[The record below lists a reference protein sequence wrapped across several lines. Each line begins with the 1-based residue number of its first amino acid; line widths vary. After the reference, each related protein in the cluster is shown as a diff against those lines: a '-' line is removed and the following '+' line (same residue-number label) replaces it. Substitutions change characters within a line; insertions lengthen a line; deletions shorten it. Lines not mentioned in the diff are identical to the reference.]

1 MWRHQVT
8 LGYFNIEAFLT
19 QTRGEVTGR
28 VITDAKDRVYRQS
41 YTWTDAGA
49 GFLNI
54 RRADGAGDTVRVA
67 RRVPL
72 DEALIAFFGLYS
84 GDGAKGSEVP
94 DMPGRIVPT
103 VSFSQK
109 EPNLVRFAVD
119 QFRKLFSGGVR
130 FIFSLG
136 EDSAF
141 FMAGE
146 GAGLLNEYYEEQGLD
161 GCPPARPLA
170 ECRGELN
177 DGDHSYLGE
186 TRHDVAGT
194 NEEHLA
200 FYYSHKDA
208 MAAILTKV
216 KAEDLAKAGVGLGEN
231 DRVTASL
238 RRPFKKG
245 ARQPG
250 GSSRSDE
257 IHVGGL
263 NGFGELFLKM
273 LHEIEDS
280 VLRDATRSASGL
292 VEWTG
297 VPSQIGQTL
306 DLQNFFTTHAYGHI
320 ANRRPIKLLIQGDGS
335 VLGQW
340 RRSGETA
347 LYRHLRIDPL
357 WCYTSGLYLAEGTT
371 DKAKLFRMF
380 AASPGGLGL
389 GFTSSEGTSL
399 ELMLR
404 TLHKLFPGEACL
416 DAWKVKVGS
425 QYFPELVV
433 TGLKNGVLMLRG
445 GASGDGKLRTME
457 ISLAIKDWA
466 LAVADDPLQ
475 HVSLLRQHYAN
486 KFSHVEPTG
495 AGVARIDFWCSS
507 SRCRW
512 YFPLLMYTVFGE
524 IIADPRAGFYQ

>member
-1 MWRHQVT
+1 LI
-8 LGYFNIEAFLT
+8 LGHLNVEAFLT

-28 VITDAKDRVYRQS
+28 VITDAKDRVYQQT
-41 YTWTDAGA
+41 YAWADAGD
-49 GFLNI
+49 GFLNV
-54 RRADGAGDTVRVA
+54 RRADGAGDVVRVA

-84 GDGAKGSEVP
+84 GDGSKGSEVANT
-94 DMPGRIVPT
+94 PGRIVPT
-103 VSFSQK
+103 ISFSQR

-119 QFRKLFSGGVR
+119 QFRRLFSGDVR
-130 FIFSLG
+130 FVFSLG

-146 GAGLLNEYYEEQGLD
+146 GAAALNDHYRAQGLRGTPVARRLAD
-161 GCPPARPLA
+161 CRPA
-170 ECRGELN
+170 LN
-177 DGDHSYLGE
+177 DQDRGYCAE
-186 TRHDVAGT
+186 TRQDVAGS

-200 FYYSHKDA
+200 FYYTHKDA
-208 MAAILTKV
+208 MEVILTRV
-216 KAEDLAKAGVGLGEN
+216 KEADLARAGVALRVS
-231 DRVTASL
+231 DRATASL

-263 NGFGELFLKM
+263 NGFGEFFLKM

-280 VLRDATRSASGL
+280 ILRNATLSASGL
-292 VEWTG
+292 VEWIGIPSETG
-297 VPSQIGQTL
+297 ETL
-306 DLQNFFTTHAYGHI
+306 DLREFFTTHAYGQI
-320 ANRRPIKLLIQGDGS
+320 AARRPSRLDDLDADHLI
-335 VLGQW
+335 GQW
-340 RRSGETA
+340 PRSGETS
-347 LYRHLRIDPL
+347 LLKHLRVDPL

-371 DKAKLFRMF
+371 EKAKLFRMF
-380 AASPGGLGL
+380 AESPGGLGL
-389 GFTSSEGTSL
+389 GFTSSEGMSL

-404 TLHKLFPGEACL
+404 TLQKLFPIDACL

-433 TGLKNGVLMLRG
+433 TGLKNGVCMLRG

-457 ISLAIKDWA
+457 ISLAIKEWA

-475 HVSLLRQHYAN
+475 GASLLREHYSN
-486 KFSHVEPTG
+486 RFSHVEPTG

-507 SRCRW
+507 SLCRW
-512 YFPLLMYTVFGE
+512 YFPLVMYTVFGQ
-524 IIADPRAGFYQ
+524 IIADPRAGFYR